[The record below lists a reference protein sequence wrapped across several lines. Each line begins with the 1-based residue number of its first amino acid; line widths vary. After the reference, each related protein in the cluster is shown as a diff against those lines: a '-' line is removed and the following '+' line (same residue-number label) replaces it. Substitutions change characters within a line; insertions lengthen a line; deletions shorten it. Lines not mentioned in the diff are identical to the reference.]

1 VDGRLNRWK
10 SVLIAVTV
18 PPLLGFVFIPIFR
31 TMQQAYG
38 PVGNLEGR
46 DLTPYAQRDEV
57 VFTSFVVVLFLFA
70 IFIAWRA
77 PRGLRAITSIVA
89 VVATIATVFGV
100 FFGLMAP

>member
-1 VDGRLNRWK
+1 LSRWK
-10 SVLIAVTV
+10 SVLFALSV
-18 PPLLGFVFIPIFR
+18 PPLLGIFFIPLFR

-46 DLTPYAQRDEV
+46 DLTPYAQRDQL
-57 VFTSFVVVLFLFA
+57 VFTLFVVVLFLFA

-89 VVATIATVFGV
+89 VVAAIATAFCV